1 MTLAALIAFFQT
13 PLGKAIFS
21 LVLNALV
28 KSGAIDAAEKLA
40 VKMLWV
46 VVTDV
51 EGLKSFHAPDDFPH
65 VERQAVTTNLT
76 TKDGTRVG

>member
-28 KSGAIDAAEKLA
+28 IDAAEKLA